1 MTKAEKRVAV
11 AKDVLAQ
18 IKAKK
23 LKAKSG
29 VYVRAKLSF
38 VPKGGEDVQTLL
50 KQGQITS
57 CSACALG
64 SAFLS
69 YARLYDNVKVE
80 RYGEFR
86 PERDTFSY
94 NDATGEYGLAASILA
109 DRPNVTLGP
118 LFGRPQMELIEQ
130 AFEAKNSDWFPD
142 GEAPEKALL
151 AAEAFGKRYS
161 RNEDR
166 LVAIMRNI
174 VRNKGT
180 FKPSAR

>member
-18 IKAKK
+18 IKAKT

-29 VYVRAKLSF
+29 VYVSAKLTF
-38 VPKGGEDVQTLL
+38 VPKEGEDVQALL
-50 KQGQITS
+50 KEGKVKNCQ
-57 CSACALG
+57 ACALG

-69 YARLYDNVKVE
+69 YVRLYDGVKVE
-80 RYGEFR
+80 RYSQFG
-86 PERDTFSY
+86 PETDYAVFK
-94 NDATGEYGLAASILA
+94 DGKYGLTNKIIG
-109 DRPNVTLGP
+109 DRPDDSLGP

-130 AFEAKNSDWFPD
+130 AFEARNPDWYAD
-142 GEAPEKALL
+142 GDAPEAQLI
-151 AAEAFGKRYS
+151 AAEVFGKRYAK
-161 RNEDR
+161 NEDR

-180 FKPSAR
+180 FKPPKVVA